1 MAKLRVTTGKS
12 SGKTAEFDKTAIIG
26 RGETAQVQIN
36 DIKASREHC
45 KVFEQNGQWVVA
57 DLNSRN
63 GIKVNGIQTTRKNL
77 SAGDVIEIG
86 ETQVVFELAGAA
98 SRPAAAAPKSG
109 SGASAAA
116 GVDEIEIE
124 EEPAS
129 ASPSRPSAPAAKA
142 PSAPSKPAAAS
153 SQGPSKKEAAMAEAR
168 AAAAA
173 AAGKGKAG
181 AKPAPAARGGA
192 TATKE
197 KEGLQVSDR
206 VLQFSKVD
214 TKHATLMDVDL
225 SQSTGGT
232 QLLIWAVCLGVLGLI
247 VWLLVVAL
255 G

>member
-98 SRPAAAAPKSG
+98 SRPAAAAPS
-109 SGASAAA
+109 ASAAA

-129 ASPSRPSAPAAKA
+129 AAAARPSAPAAKA
-142 PSAPSKPAAAS
+142 PPPLSGKPGSA
-153 SQGPSKKEAAMAEAR
+153 PSKKEAAMAEAR

-173 AAGKGKAG
+173 SKDKAA
-181 AKPAPAARGGA
+181 AKSAPASKGGA
-192 TATKE
+192 TAT

-214 TKHATLMDVDL
+214 TKNATLMDVDL
-225 SQSTGGT
+225 SQTTGGT
-232 QLLIWAVCLGVLGLI
+232 QLLIWVVCLAVLGLI
-247 VWLLVVAL
+247 IWLLVVAL

>member
-86 ETQVVFELAGAA
+86 ETQVVFELAGAP
-98 SRPAAAAPKSG
+98 SRPAAAAPS
-109 SGASAAA
+109 ASAAA

-129 ASPSRPSAPAAKA
+129 AAASRPAAARPSAPAAKA
-142 PSAPSKPAAAS
+142 PPPLSGKPGSA
-153 SQGPSKKEAAMAEAR
+153 PSKKEAAMAEAR

-173 AAGKGKAG
+173 SKDKAA
-181 AKPAPAARGGA
+181 AKSAPASKGGA
-192 TATKE
+192 TATKA

-225 SQSTGGT
+225 SQTTGGT
-232 QLLIWAVCLGVLGLI
+232 QFLIWAVCLGVLGLI
-247 VWLLVVAL
+247 VWLLIVAL